1 MKYLLRAV
9 AFVLVL
15 VSGIS
20 FLGWNSITYAK
31 DSEDY
36 TIDEINRILEASSTT
51 QTIVVSE
58 IEMIEQMIAKGVITE
73 EQLNHEMQKLSA
85 ASFAELRNKGYT
97 NSQIESIKDYDASM
111 DALNYIKSGS
121 QEAYVTFRYGL
132 AGSDNTKKA
141 VRIAYDIIWS
151 KVPLFCFTDG
161 FGIGWIATDKDSKEL
176 ATIVTEV
183 VSTGMVYSVDGSE
196 WIGTREATLDTNT
209 PGIVAGEIALGK
221 ADGNYV
227 KRIGGMIMV
236 ETQAGSYNLETI
248 RIFVAYAHSYLFIE
262 TGIGVA
268 IDFEKVGLNITFSP
282 KKRQE
287 MLIRDNHTFRYS
299 DLDIIEAPNDEL

>member
-51 QTIVVSE
+51 QTIVASE
-58 IEMIEQMIAKGVITE
+58 IEMIEQMIAEGVITE

-111 DALNYIKSGS
+111 DALNYIKKW
-121 QEAYVTFRYGL
+121 VTG
-132 AGSDNTKKA
+132 GICN
-141 VRIAYDIIWS
+141 IQIW
-151 KVPLFCFTDG
+151 
-161 FGIGWIATDKDSKEL
+161 
-176 ATIVTEV
+176 
-183 VSTGMVYSVDGSE
+183 
-196 WIGTREATLDTNT
+196 
-209 PGIVAGEIALGK
+209 
-221 ADGNYV
+221 
-227 KRIGGMIMV
+227 
-236 ETQAGSYNLETI
+236 
-248 RIFVAYAHSYLFIE
+248 
-262 TGIGVA
+262 
-268 IDFEKVGLNITFSP
+268 FS
-282 KKRQE
+282 RQ
-287 MLIRDNHTFRYS
+287 R
-299 DLDIIEAPNDEL
+299 

>member
-51 QTIVVSE
+51 QTIVASE
-58 IEMIEQMIAKGVITE
+58 IEMIEQMIAEGVITE

-248 RIFVAYAHSYLFIE
+248 RIFVAYAHSYFFIE
-262 TGIGVA
+262 VGAGVA

-282 KKRQE
+282 KLKQE
-287 MLIRDNHTFRYS
+287 MLVRDNHTFRYS